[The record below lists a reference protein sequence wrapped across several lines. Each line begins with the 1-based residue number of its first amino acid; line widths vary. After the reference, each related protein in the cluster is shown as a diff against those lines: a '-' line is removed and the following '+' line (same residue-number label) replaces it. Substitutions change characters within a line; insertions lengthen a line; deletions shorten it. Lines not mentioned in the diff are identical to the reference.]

1 MKTIEFNGKN
11 YDRSHG
17 SPFDRGSSDYYYW
30 RDPRPHKWLDSM
42 GANRVELTDAEEIAA
57 YAAGYAWGEDWGER
71 KDYR

>member
-1 MKTIEFNGKN
+1 MKTIEFNGKT

-30 RDPRPHKWLDSM
+30 RSPNPHKWLDSM